1 MSLDEYVTL
10 GRSGLRVS
18 PFCLG
23 AMTFGEEFGIGCDAA
38 TAELILDH
46 YVGHGGN
53 FVDTANIYNAGR
65 SEEIIG
71 GYLARD
77 PSRRHRLVIATKFGG
92 SMSSGDPNTGGAS
105 RKAIVHACER
115 SLHRLGTD
123 YLDLYWQHWSDR
135 FTPIEETMRAL
146 DDLVCAGKVRYV
158 GFSDTPAWRTAQAQT
173 IALTRNWAP
182 LVALQIE
189 YSLLERT
196 VEGELIPMALEFG
209 LGVTPWSPLRSG
221 FLSGKYTRSSTD
233 ADSPGR
239 SASVK
244 RNINDDAFRVVDALL
259 ATAVEANTTPARCAL
274 AWLRRQPGVVSPI
287 LGARTL
293 SQLEDNL
300 GALDVTLSAAQMTVL
315 DKASR
320 PKLNFPADFL
330 RFAETSSYAG
340 TSINGERF
348 AVWNPAKSVARE

>member
-65 SEEIIG
+65 SEEILG

-105 RKAIVHACER
+105 RKAIIHACER
-115 SLHRLGTD
+115 SLHRLSTD

-158 GFSDTPAWRTAQAQT
+158 GFSDTPAWRTARGADDRT
-173 IALTRNWAP
+173 PPVTGHR
-182 LVALQIE
+182 
-189 YSLLERT
+189 SLPCRSSIRSSERT

-274 AWLRRQPGVVSPI
+274 AWVATAAWRRVTDPGSTHTVSTR
-287 LGARTL
+287 G
-293 SQLEDNL
+293 
-300 GALDVTLSAAQMTVL
+300 
-315 DKASR
+315 
-320 PKLNFPADFL
+320 
-330 RFAETSSYAG
+330 
-340 TSINGERF
+340 
-348 AVWNPAKSVARE
+348 

>member
-1 MSLDEYVTL
+1 M
-10 GRSGLRVS
+10 
-18 PFCLG
+18 
-23 AMTFGEEFGIGCDAA
+23 
-38 TAELILDH
+38 
-46 YVGHGGN
+46 
-53 FVDTANIYNAGR
+53 
-65 SEEIIG
+65 
-71 GYLARD
+71 
-77 PSRRHRLVIATKFGG
+77 
-92 SMSSGDPNTGGAS
+92 
-105 RKAIVHACER
+105 
-115 SLHRLGTD
+115 
-123 YLDLYWQHWSDR
+123 
-135 FTPIEETMRAL
+135 
-146 DDLVCAGKVRYV
+146 
-158 GFSDTPAWRTAQAQT
+158 

-259 ATAVEANTTPARCAL
+259 ATAVEADTTPARCAL

-287 LGARTL
+287 LGARKL

-300 GALDVTLSAAQMTVL
+300 GALDVKLSPAQMTML
-315 DKASR
+315 DEASR
-320 PKLNFPADFL
+320 PKLNFPAEFL